1 MRQADAK
8 IVSPLARKFGDGVSQ
23 TVGQRTLRLATGI
36 ALRATLVVLLV
47 GLAAWW
53 VYLVRDVLV
62 TAFLALIIAA
72 AIHAPVAALE
82 ARGLRRV
89 LAVLLIYLGLFVV
102 VGILLALLIPPLVT
116 QARDFAADLPSIIGR
131 LSTDVNAL
139 LAQLGLSGGANVVDS
154 ILGQLGNVG
163 GLLARIPGVVV
174 GFLSTMLLV
183 TFLSALMILERD
195 RARTWS
201 MRFVAAHDRP
211 AWDSLLR
218 KAADRLGAYV
228 RGQLLIMLVTG
239 VGSYIGLSLIGV
251 PFAPPLGI
259 FAFLTE
265 AIPIAG
271 PIVAGAVMFAVALT
285 QSPVAALLTFILVL
299 IIQQAESLVLVPVIQ
314 GRLISIS
321 PVVALL
327 AVLAGSAIGDIP
339 GAILAIPIVA
349 IAMVVIDDVIL
360 PWRRMQ
366 IGEAPGAPADVV
378 LATAPTPRA
387 RRRRPSAKDD
397 ATS

>member
-1 MRQADAK
+1 MTASPADDRR
-8 IVSPLARKFGDGVSQ
+8 V
-23 TVGQRTLRLATGI
+23 LRLATGI
-36 ALRATLVVLLV
+36 ALRAALVVLLV

-62 TAFLALIIAA
+62 TGFLALIIAA

-82 ARGLRRV
+82 ARGVRRV
-89 LAVLLIYLGLFVV
+89 LALLLVYLALFVV
-102 VGILLALLIPPLVT
+102 VGVLLALLIPPLVT
-116 QARDFAADLPSIIGR
+116 QARDFAGDLPAIIGR
-131 LSTDVNAL
+131 LSADVNAL
-139 LAQLGLSGGANVVDS
+139 LAQLGLSGSANVVDS

-239 VGSYIGLSLIGV
+239 VGSYVGLTLIGV
-251 PFAPPLGI
+251 PFALPLGI

-271 PIVAGAVMFAVALT
+271 PIVAGAVMFVVALT

-299 IIQQAESLVLVPVIQ
+299 IIQQAESLILVPVIQ

-321 PVVALL
+321 SVVALL

-366 IGEAPGAPADVV
+366 IGEAPAAAEVV
-378 LATAPTPRA
+378 LATAPTPRT
-387 RRRRPSAKDD
+387 RRRRQPKDD
-397 ATS
+397 ATA

>member
-1 MRQADAK
+1 VTAGTPDRQDDAR
-8 IVSPLARKFGDGVSQ
+8 I
-23 TVGQRTLRLATGI
+23 TRLATGI
-36 ALRATLVVLLV
+36 AARAAVAVLLV

-53 VYLVRDVLV
+53 LYLVREVLV
-62 TAFLALIIAA
+62 VAFLALVIAA

-89 LAVLLIYLGLFVV
+89 FAVLVVYLVLFALVGL
-102 VGILLALLIPPLVT
+102 LLTLLIPPLVA
-116 QARDFAADLPSIIGR
+116 QARAFAADLPNIIGR
-131 LSTDVNAL
+131 LSADLNAI
-139 LAQLGLSGGANVVDS
+139 LAQLGLATGGNVIDS
-154 ILGQLGNVG
+154 VLGQLGSLG
-163 GLLARIPGVVV
+163 GLLARIPGVAV
-174 GFLSTMLLV
+174 GFLSTLLLV

-201 MRFVAAHDRP
+201 MRFVAPSDRP
-211 AWDSLLR
+211 AWDSLIR
-218 KAADRLGAYV
+218 KAGARLGAYV

-239 VGSYIGLSLIGV
+239 VGSYVGLTLIGV
-251 PFAPPLGI
+251 PFALPLGI

-271 PIVAGAVMFAVALT
+271 PIIAGVVMIVVALT
-285 QSPVAALLTFILVL
+285 ESPGAALLTLVL
-299 IIQQAESLVLVPVIQ
+299 VIIIQQAESLILVPVIQ

-339 GAILAIPIVA
+339 GAILAIPLVA
-349 IAMVVIDDVIL
+349 IAMLVIDDVIL

-366 IGEAPGAPADVV
+366 IGEAPAPPTEVVMQKAPA
-378 LATAPTPRA
+378 P
-387 RRRRPSAKDD
+387 RRRKAPS
-397 ATS
+397 T

>member
-1 MRQADAK
+1 MAASTLDRQHDAR
-8 IVSPLARKFGDGVSQ
+8 ITRI
-23 TVGQRTLRLATGI
+23 ATGI
-36 ALRATLVVLLV
+36 ALRAAVVVLLV
-47 GLAAWW
+47 ILAAWW
-53 VYLVRDVLV
+53 LYLVREVLV
-62 TAFLALIIAA
+62 VAFLALIIAA

-89 LAVLLIYLGLFVV
+89 FAVLIVYLVLFAV
-102 VGILLALLIPPLVT
+102 VGVMLALLIPPLVT
-116 QARDFAADLPSIIGR
+116 QARAFAADLPNIIGR
-131 LSTDVNAL
+131 LSADVNAL
-139 LAQLGLSGGANVVDS
+139 LAQLGLSSDANVVDS
-154 ILGQLGNVG
+154 ILGQLGSLG
-163 GLLARIPGVVV
+163 GLLARIPGVAV
-174 GFLSTMLLV
+174 GFLSALLLV

-201 MRFVAAHDRP
+201 MRFVAASDRP
-211 AWDSLLR
+211 AWDSLVR

-239 VGSYIGLSLIGV
+239 VGSYVGLTLIGV
-251 PFAPPLGI
+251 PFALPLGI

-271 PIVAGAVMFAVALT
+271 PIIAGVVMIVVALT
-285 QSPVAALLTFILVL
+285 QSPVAALLTIILVA

-327 AVLAGSAIGDIP
+327 AVLAGSAIGDIA
-339 GAILAIPIVA
+339 GAILAIPMVA
-349 IAMVVIDDVIL
+349 IAMLVIDDVVL

-366 IGEAPGAPADVV
+366 IGEAPSAPDVVVQKAPA
-378 LATAPTPRA
+378 P
-387 RRRRPSAKDD
+387 RRRSRPTGD
-397 ATS
+397 APPS

>member
-1 MRQADAK
+1 MAASTPDRQDDAR
-8 IVSPLARKFGDGVSQ
+8 I
-23 TVGQRTLRLATGI
+23 TRLATGI
-36 ALRATLVVLLV
+36 AARAAVVVLLV
-47 GLAAWW
+47 LLAAWW
-53 VYLVRDVLV
+53 LYLVREVLV
-62 TAFLALIIAA
+62 VAFLALIIAA

-89 LAVLLIYLGLFVV
+89 LAVLVVYLVLFAVIGV
-102 VGILLALLIPPLVT
+102 MLALLIPPLVT
-116 QARDFAADLPSIIGR
+116 QARAFAADLPNIIGR
-131 LSTDVNAL
+131 LSADVNAL
-139 LAQLGLSGGANVVDS
+139 LAQLGLSSGGNVVDS
-154 ILGQLGNVG
+154 ILGQLGSLG
-163 GLLARIPGVVV
+163 GLLARIPGVAV
-174 GFLSTMLLV
+174 GFLSALLLV

-201 MRFVAAHDRP
+201 MRFVARAAIGRP
-211 AWDSLLR
+211 GTGLLR

-239 VGSYIGLSLIGV
+239 VGSYVGLTLIGV
-251 PFAPPLGI
+251 PFALPLGI

-271 PIVAGAVMFAVALT
+271 PIIAGVVMIVVALT
-285 QSPVAALLTFILVL
+285 ESPVAALLTIILVA

-327 AVLAGSAIGDIP
+327 AVLAGSAIGDIA
-339 GAILAIPIVA
+339 GAILAIPMVA
-349 IAMVVIDDVIL
+349 IAMLVIDDVIL

-366 IGEAPGAPADVV
+366 IGEAAAPPPDVIVQKAPA
-378 LATAPTPRA
+378 PP
-387 RRRRPSAKDD
+387 P
-397 ATS
+397 

>member
-1 MRQADAK
+1 MATNMPDRQDDAR
-8 IVSPLARKFGDGVSQ
+8 I
-23 TVGQRTLRLATGI
+23 TRLATGV
-36 ALRATLVVLLV
+36 ALRSAVVVLLV
-47 GLAAWW
+47 FLAAWW
-53 VYLVRDVLV
+53 LYLVREVLV
-62 TAFLALIIAA
+62 VAFLALIIAA

-89 LAVLLIYLGLFVV
+89 LAVLVVYLVLFAV
-102 VGILLALLIPPLVT
+102 VGVMLALLIPPLVT
-116 QARDFAADLPSIIGR
+116 QARAFAADLPNIIGR
-131 LSTDVNAL
+131 LSADVNAL
-139 LAQLGLSGGANVVDS
+139 LAQLGLSSGANVVDS
-154 ILGQLGNVG
+154 ILGQLGSLG
-163 GLLARIPGVVV
+163 GLLARIPGVAV
-174 GFLSTMLLV
+174 GFLSALLLV

-201 MRFVAAHDRP
+201 MRFVAANDRP
-211 AWDSLLR
+211 AWDSLVR

-239 VGSYIGLSLIGV
+239 VGSYVGLTLIGV
-251 PFAPPLGI
+251 PFALPLGI

-271 PIVAGAVMFAVALT
+271 PIIAGVVMILVAVT
-285 QSPVAALLTFILVL
+285 QSPVAALLTIILVA

-327 AVLAGSAIGDIP
+327 AVLAGSAIGDIA
-339 GAILAIPIVA
+339 GAILAIPMVA
-349 IAMVVIDDVIL
+349 IAMLVIDDVIL

-366 IGEAPGAPADVV
+366 IGEAPSAPDVVVQKAPA
-378 LATAPTPRA
+378 P
-387 RRRRPSAKDD
+387 RRRRQPVDSSAD
-397 ATS
+397 

>member
-1 MRQADAK
+1 MTASSD
-8 IVSPLARKFGDGVSQ
+8 D
-23 TVGQRTLRLATGI
+23 QRILRLATGI
-36 ALRATLVVLLV
+36 TFRAVVVVLFV

-53 VYLVRDVLV
+53 LYLVRGVLV
-62 TAFLALIIAA
+62 TGFLALIIAA

-82 ARGLRRV
+82 ARGIRRIF
-89 LAVLLIYLGLFVV
+89 AVLIVYLVLIVAIGV
-102 VGILLALLIPPLVT
+102 LLALLIPPLIE
-116 QARDFAADLPSIIGR
+116 QARAFAADLPNIIGR
-131 LSTDVNAL
+131 LSTDVNAI
-139 LAQLGLSGGANVVDS
+139 LAQLGLAGGSNLVDQL
-154 ILGQLGNVG
+154 LGQLGSLG
-163 GLLARIPGVVV
+163 GALARIPGVVV

-201 MRFVAAHDRP
+201 MRFVATHDRP

-218 KAADRLGAYV
+218 KAAHRLGSYV

-239 VGSYIGLSLIGV
+239 VGSYVGLTLIGV
-251 PFAPPLGI
+251 PFALPLGI

-271 PIVAGAVMFAVALT
+271 PIVAGAVMFVVALT
-285 QSPVAALLTFILVL
+285 ESPGAAALTFVLVL

-366 IGEAPGAPADVV
+366 IGEGTTPPPEVVLQKAPA
-378 LATAPTPRA
+378 P
-387 RRRRPSAKDD
+387 RRRSRRVSEPPPA
-397 ATS
+397 